1 MNVEIQKLIK
11 DFDDLNYV
19 LNEEL
24 ATTVFLMNKLE
35 KPLLLE
41 GNPGVGKTE
50 MAYVLAKHLDTEVI
64 RLQCYEGLDVNSTI
78 YEWNYQK
85 QLLSIKANEAKG
97 VNIDVED
104 IFDRSYLMERPLLKA
119 ISNPDKSPILLIDEI
134 DRADEEFEA
143 FLLEL
148 LSVYQI
154 SIPELGTVKAI
165 HKPIIILT
173 SNRTRDLGDALRRR
187 CLYHW
192 IDYPTVEK
200 EKEIIQKHIPH
211 IEDRMSEAI
220 VNMVHHLRS
229 KKLDKAP
236 GIAET
241 IEWANAIV
249 ALGEGEINKEV
260 LSNTLSTILKSAQ
273 DIEKIKREDELQ
285 ALTAYA

>member
-1 MNVEIQKLIK
+1 MNEEIQKLIT
-11 DFDDLNYV
+11 DFSSLNYV
-19 LNEEL
+19 LEEDL
-24 ATTVFLMNKLE
+24 ATAVFLMQELE

-50 MAYVLAKHLDTEVI
+50 IAYVLANYLDTELI
-64 RLQCYEGLDVNSTI
+64 RLQCYEGLDVSSTI

-85 QLLSIKANEAKG
+85 QLLSIKANEANRENVDMK
-97 VNIDVED
+97 D
-104 IFDRSYLMERPLLKA
+104 IFDPSFLLERPLLKA
-119 ISNPDKSPILLIDEI
+119 ISNQEKSPILLIDEI

-154 SIPELGTVKAI
+154 SIPELGTVKAV

-192 IDYPTVEK
+192 IDYPSVER
-200 EKEIIQKHIPH
+200 EMEIVKKHIPH
-211 IEDRMSEAI
+211 LEDKVSESI

-229 KKLDKAP
+229 KKLEKIP

-241 IEWANAIV
+241 VEWANAIV
-249 ALGEGEINKEV
+249 ALGQGKIDQDV
-260 LSNTLSTILKSAQ
+260 LKNTLSTILKSSQ
-273 DIEKIKREDELQ
+273 DIAKIKKEKELQ
-285 ALTAYA
+285 ALAAYA

>member
-1 MNVEIQKLIK
+1 MNIEIQKLIT
-11 DFDDLNYV
+11 DFSDLMYV
-19 LNEEL
+19 LDEDL
-24 ATTVFLMNKLE
+24 ATAVFLMSKLQ

-50 MAYVLAKHLDTEVI
+50 IAYVLAKHLDTELI

-85 QLLSIKANEAKG
+85 QLLTIKANEANKEK
-97 VNIDVED
+97 VDMNN
-104 IFDRSYLMERPLLKA
+104 IFDRSFLLERPLLKA
-119 ISNPDKSPILLIDEI
+119 ISNPNKSPILLIDEI

-192 IDYPTVEK
+192 IDYPSAEI
-200 EKEIIQKHIPH
+200 EKEIVKKHIPDL
-211 IEDRMSEAI
+211 EDAISESI
-220 VNMVHHLRS
+220 VNMVHHLRTR
-229 KKLDKAP
+229 KLEKSP

-241 IEWANAIV
+241 VEWANAIV
-249 ALGEGEINKEV
+249 ALGEGEINEEV
-260 LSNTLSTILKSAQ
+260 LKNTLSTILKSAQ
-273 DIEKIKREDELQ
+273 DIARIKKEEELR
-285 ALTAYA
+285 ALAAYA

>member
-1 MNVEIQKLIK
+1 MNEQIEKLIV
-11 DFDDLNYV
+11 DFNSLNYV
-19 LNEEL
+19 LNEDL
-24 ATTVFLMNKLE
+24 ATAVVLMEKLE

-50 MAYVLAKHLDTEVI
+50 IAYILAKYLDTELI

-85 QLLSIKANEAKG
+85 QLLSIKANEANKTA
-97 VNIDVED
+97 IDIND
-104 IFDRSYLMERPLLKA
+104 IFDRSFLLERPLLKA
-119 ISNPDKSPILLIDEI
+119 ISNPEKAPVLLIDEI

-192 IDYPTVEK
+192 IDYPSVEK
-200 EKEIIQKHIPH
+200 EMQIVKKHIPEL
-211 IEDRMSEAI
+211 EDKVTESI
-220 VNMVHHLRS
+220 VNMVHHLRTR
-229 KKLDKAP
+229 KLEKSP

-241 IEWANAIV
+241 VEWANAIV
-249 ALGEGEINKEV
+249 ALGEGLINQEV
-260 LSNTLSTILKSAQ
+260 LRNTLSTILKSAQ
-273 DIEKIKREDELQ
+273 DIAFIKKEEELK
-285 ALTAYA
+285 ALASYA

>member
-1 MNVEIQKLIK
+1 MNDQITQLIT
-11 DFDDLNYV
+11 DFDTLSYV
-19 LNEEL
+19 LNEDL
-24 ATTVFLMNKLE
+24 ATAVFLMQKLE

-50 MAYVLAKHLDTEVI
+50 IAYVLAKYLDTEVI
-64 RLQCYEGLDVNSTI
+64 RLQCYEGLDVSSTI

-85 QLLSIKANEAKG
+85 QLLSIKAKESNHEK
-97 VNIDVED
+97 VSVDD
-104 IFDRSYLMERPLLKA
+104 IFGKEFLLERPLLKS
-119 ISNPDKSPILLIDEI
+119 ISNESKSPILLIDEI

-154 SIPELGTVKAI
+154 SIPELGTVTAK

-192 IDYPTVEK
+192 IDYPSIDR
-200 EKEIIQKHIPH
+200 EKEIILKHIP
-211 IEDRMSEAI
+211 ELDEKTSEAI
-220 VNMVHHLRS
+220 VNMVQYLRS
-229 KKLDKAP
+229 KKLEKIP

-241 IEWANAIV
+241 IEWGKAII
-249 ALGEGEINKEV
+249 ALGNGRIDKEV
-260 LSNTLSTILKSAQ
+260 LSHTLSCILKSSQ
-273 DIEKIKREDELQ
+273 DIAKIKKEEELQ
-285 ALTAYA
+285 ALMSYA

>member
-1 MNVEIQKLIK
+1 MNEQIEKLIV
-11 DFDDLNYV
+11 DFNSLNYV
-19 LNEEL
+19 LNEDL
-24 ATTVFLMNKLE
+24 ATAIFLMEKLE

-50 MAYVLAKHLDTEVI
+50 IAYVLAEHLDTELI

-85 QLLSIKANEAKG
+85 QLLSIKANEANKTA
-97 VNIDVED
+97 IDIND
-104 IFDRSYLMERPLLKA
+104 IFDRSFLLERPLLKA
-119 ISNPDKSPILLIDEI
+119 ISNPDKAPVLLIDEI

-154 SIPELGTVKAI
+154 SIPELGTVKAV

-192 IDYPTVEK
+192 IDYPSVEK
-200 EKEIIQKHIPH
+200 EMQIVKKHIPEL
-211 IEDRMSEAI
+211 EDKVTESI
-220 VNMVHHLRS
+220 VNMVHHLRTR
-229 KKLDKAP
+229 KLEKSP

-241 IEWANAIV
+241 VEWANAIV
-249 ALGEGEINKEV
+249 ALGEGRINQEV
-260 LSNTLSTILKSAQ
+260 LKNTLSTILKSAQ
-273 DIEKIKREDELQ
+273 DIAFIRKEEELK
-285 ALTAYA
+285 ALAAYV